1 MDRFKLLHFTNPQ
14 PLAIIKKTE
23 MRYLLILFIGLLLIS
38 NSSCQENDGKVKIFV
53 SWPGASYPPGYIWEK
68 GEAKPTGVEPKLI
81 ERILEIAGYE
91 YTFIDDYEYNEN
103 GDVRLDVITDGK
115 ADITIRSIT
124 ITEDRKQKVNFSEPY
139 YYDGASALVL
149 ENNGIESKDDFQ
161 NKKVFAFDFTTA
173 YDWAIGNL
181 KESEIVTYEDFSRNQ
196 RPEQLLLEGKIDV
209 YLGDRTYLKTFLNK
223 SPKFKLLDETYTREP
238 FGIAVDKD
246 QPQLLN
252 DINNAIEQLR
262 STGEL
267 EIITSEFKK

>member
-1 MDRFKLLHFTNPQ
+1 M
-14 PLAIIKKTE
+14 
-23 MRYLLILFIGLLLIS
+23 ILFIGLLLIS

-91 YTFIDDYEYNEN
+91 YTFIDDYVYNKN

-124 ITEDRKQKVNFSEPY
+124 ITEDRKQNVTFSEPY

-173 YDWAIGNL
+173 SDWAKKNL
-181 KESEIVTYEDFSRNQ
+181 PESEIVTFEDFSGNQ
-196 RPEQLLLEGKIDV
+196 LPEQLLLEGKIDV
-209 YLGDRTYLKTFLNK
+209 YLGDRTFLKTLLSK
-223 SPKFKLLDETYTREP
+223 SPKFRLLDETYTREP
-238 FGIAVDKD
+238 FGIAVEKD
-246 QPQLLN
+246 RLQLLT
-252 DINNAIEQLR
+252 DINKAIEQLK

-267 EIITSEFKK
+267 EKITSEFKK